1 MMPGNLNI
9 CLLYSM
15 VPIPAVEIWEMRKSL
30 NLFVLVYIKV
40 FIFLWICKIGI
51 YKGDHELENK
61 KNLRSSILKKNVSE
75 LLSILGEIKYGSITM
90 VIQDGKLVQIET
102 KEKIRLV

>member
-1 MMPGNLNI
+1 
-9 CLLYSM
+9 
-15 VPIPAVEIWEMRKSL
+15 
-30 NLFVLVYIKV
+30 
-40 FIFLWICKIGI
+40 
-51 YKGDHELENK
+51 LENK